1 MAVQLGDTFLL
12 GQASHLWVVISD
24 PKKHAGEFVL
34 VNITTDAFRAG
45 KDCELN
51 VGDHQWIRHKSYVNF
66 GDARKVTPQEEAKIQ
81 LLLSQGHIKQHF
93 PMKTSIVQKIIAAGK
108 TSKAL
113 ATELRD
119 LLD

>member
-66 GDARKVTPQEEAKIQ
+66 GDARKVTPQEEANFRRQ
-81 LLLSQGHIKQHF
+81 MGENVDE
-93 PMKTSIVQKIIAAGK
+93 PGP
-108 TSKAL
+108 
-113 ATELRD
+113 ERD
-119 LLD
+119 IPENPF